1 MIPESKYASII
12 EVLPILCVDIMIQN
26 PDGEY
31 LLIQR
36 AREPLKG
43 EWWVIG
49 GRVLK
54 GETLVEATIRKIKD
68 ETNLDIKDVKL
79 AGYYEDTNETN
90 RFGHLFPQHSVSV
103 VFSAYFDGNQDIKLD
118 YQSSSWKFSKELPP
132 KFNKVLIES
141 LI

>member
-26 PDGEY
+26 ADGEY

-36 AREPLKG
+36 AREPLQG

-54 GETLVEATIRKIKD
+54 GETLVEAAIRKVKD
-68 ETNLDIKDVKL
+68 ETNLNIKNVKL

-90 RFGHLFPQHSVSV
+90 RFCQF
-103 VFSAYFDGNQDIKLD
+103 YRKN
-118 YQSSSWKFSKELPP
+118 
-132 KFNKVLIES
+132 
-141 LI
+141 

>member
-1 MIPESKYASII
+1 MISEDLYKQVIDVI
-12 EVLPILCVDIMIQN
+12 PILCVDIMLKN
-26 PDGEY
+26 EEGDY
-31 LLIQR
+31 LLIER

-43 EWWVIG
+43 YWWVIG

-54 GETLVEATIRKIKD
+54 GENLKLAAIRKIKE
-68 ETNLDIKDVKL
+68 ETGISVREVKL
-79 AGYYEDTNETN
+79 VGYYEDTNETN
-90 RFGHLFPQHSVSV
+90 RFCQAVPQHSVSV

-118 YQSSSWKFSKELPP
+118 YQSSGWKFSKELPQ

>member
-26 PDGEY
+26 ADGEY

-36 AREPLKG
+36 AREPLQG

-54 GETLVEATIRKIKD
+54 GETLVEAAIRKIKD
-68 ETNLDIKDVKL
+68 ETNLDIKNVKL

-90 RFGHLFPQHSVSV
+90 RFGQSFPQHSVSV
-103 VFSAYFDGNQDIKLD
+103 VFSAYFDGNQDVKLD
-118 YQSSSWKFSKELPP
+118 YQSSGWKFSKELPP